1 MSWCWCLLAQ
11 NRTCEDRFHA
21 ELATELDGRLP
32 SYADVA
38 RLPFT
43 EMIIKETLRMY
54 PPTWS
59 LVPRCATQEVMLG
72 GYRIPRGTWI
82 FISPY
87 ATHHDPRFFP
97 DPDRFDPERFSP
109 ERPLTSQFAYLPFG
123 GGPRICIGNHFT
135 FTLLTMALVTIAQR
149 FRMTLRDDPATIV
162 PDPSLALRP
171 RHGLHVRLSAR
182 TSL

>member
-1 MSWCWCLLAQ
+1 
-11 NRTCEDRFHA
+11 
-21 ELATELDGRLP
+21 LP

-54 PPTWS
+54 PTTWT
-59 LVPRCATQEVMLG
+59 LVPRCATQEVTLG
-72 GYRIPRGTWI
+72 EYRIPRGTWI

-97 DPDRFDPERFSP
+97 DPERFDPDRFSP
-109 ERPLTSQFAYLPFG
+109 AREQASQFAYLPFG
-123 GGPRICIGNHFT
+123 GGPRICIGNHFS
-135 FTLLTMALVTIAQR
+135 FTLLTMALVTIAQQ
-149 FRMTLRDDPATIV
+149 FRITLRDDAAAIV

-171 RHGLHVRLSAR
+171 RSLHVRLKAVD
-182 TSL
+182 